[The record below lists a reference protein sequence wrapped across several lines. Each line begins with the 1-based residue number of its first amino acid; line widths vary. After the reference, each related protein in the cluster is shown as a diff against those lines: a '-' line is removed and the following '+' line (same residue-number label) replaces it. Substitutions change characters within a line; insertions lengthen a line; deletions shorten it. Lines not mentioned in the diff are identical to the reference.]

1 MNDDAELY
9 ENSNSIPRQDAAD
22 TLNEYSSRL
31 NWKETGESILDI
43 GSGDGSVTDILRSYL
58 PTSRKILL
66 GCDIN
71 ERMVK
76 HAEER
81 YGNKTTAF
89 TVLNIEG
96 DIPDE
101 MKGQFDHVFSFYT
114 LHWIRNQEKGF
125 TNIHNLMSND
135 GECLL
140 TFLAYSPIY
149 SLFEGL
155 KDSPKW
161 TAWLKDFNLFVS
173 PYHDCM
179 EPDRVIEKL
188 FKKIGFRFIDV
199 RSRQKKFVYN
209 KISDFKSRLK
219 LEPDRVIEKLFKKI
233 GFRFIDVRS
242 RQKKFV
248 YNKISDF
255 KITASAI
262 NPFKIPEHML
272 EEFLNDLMEVGE
284 GMGIIDKT
292 KNTPQEGQVPLFEA
306 SYTAT
311 TDISPDEYTHPGFT

>member
-1 MNDDAELY
+1 MVGQNQVRNGNSFRFSMNDDAELY

-43 GSGDGSVTDILRSYL
+43 GCGDGSVTDILRSYL

-140 TFLAYSPIY
+140 TFLAYSPMY
-149 SLFEGL
+149 LVRRTQ
-155 KDSPKW
+155 DSPKW

-179 EPDRVIEKL
+179 
-188 FKKIGFRFIDV
+188 
-199 RSRQKKFVYN
+199 
-209 KISDFKSRLK
+209 
-219 LEPDRVIEKLFKKI
+219 EPDRVIEKLFKKI

-292 KNTPQEGQVPLFEA
+292 KNTVNMLYNLLIVHGRK
-306 SYTAT
+306 
-311 TDISPDEYTHPGFT
+311 

>member
-1 MNDDAELY
+1 MVGQNTFDNGNSHRIFMNDDAEFY
-9 ENSNSIPRQDAAD
+9 ENSNSIQRQDAAD

-43 GSGDGSVTDILRSYL
+43 GCGDGSVTDILRSYL
-58 PTSRKILL
+58 PKSRKTLL
-66 GCDIN
+66 ACDIS

-76 HAEER
+76 HAEGR
-81 YGNKTTAF
+81 YGNNTTAF

-101 MKGQFDHVFSFYT
+101 LKGKFDHVFSFYA
-114 LHWIRNQEKGF
+114 LHWIQNQEKGF
-125 TNIHNLMSND
+125 TNIHSMMRDD

-149 SLFEGL
+149 SMFEGL
-155 KDSPKW
+155 KDTPKW
-161 TAWLKDFNLFVS
+161 TAWLKDINLFLS

-209 KISDFKSRLK
+209 KISDFKNTVLA
-219 LEPDRVIEKLFKKI
+219 
-233 GFRFIDVRS
+233 
-242 RQKKFV
+242 
-248 YNKISDF
+248 IS
-255 KITASAI
+255 
-262 NPFKIPEHML
+262 PFKIPEHML
-272 EEFLNDLMEVGE
+272 EEFWDDLVEVGV
-284 GMGIIDKT
+284 GMRIIDK
-292 KNTPQEGQVPLFEA
+292 KNDTVNLIYNLLIVH
-306 SYTAT
+306 SRK
-311 TDISPDEYTHPGFT
+311 